1 MAKAEKNTED
11 NDEAA
16 EKPAAKKSGI
26 MKYVLIGVGALV
38 LVALSVGGSMYM
50 AKSMLAGKDAPAD
63 GQAPAEAKKEQRTP
77 VYFAFEP
84 PIVVNFKGAT
94 GMRFLQ
100 VTIEVMTYDPAVVP
114 QIQANMPVIKNN
126 LIFMLSGLTI
136 DDLGTPEGKLKVR
149 ADALAEIKKIM
160 VERTGKPGVE
170 ELYFTSFVMQ

>member
-11 NDEAA
+11 EESAT
-16 EKPAAKKSGI
+16 EKPAGKKSGV

-38 LVALSVGGSMYM
+38 LVGLSVGGSMYM
-50 AKSMLAGKDAPAD
+50 AKSMLAGKDSTGDAHAPE
-63 GQAPAEAKKEQRTP
+63 AEKKEEKVP

-100 VTIEVMTYDPAVVP
+100 VTIEVMTYDPTVVP
-114 QIQANMPVIKNN
+114 KIELNMPVIRNN
-126 LIFMLSGLTI
+126 LIFLLSGLSI
-136 DDLGTPEGKLKVR
+136 DDLSTPEGKVKVR
-149 ADALAEIKKIM
+149 ADALAEIQKVM

>member
-1 MAKAEKNTED
+1 MAKAEKNSED

-16 EKPAAKKSGI
+16 VKPPAKKSGI

-38 LVALSVGGSMYM
+38 LVGLSVGGSMYM
-50 AKSMLAGKDAPAD
+50 AKSMLASKDATGETKSP
-63 GQAPAEAKKEQRTP
+63 EEEKKEEKIP

-114 QIQANMPVIKNN
+114 KIETNMPVIRNN
-126 LIFMLSGLTI
+126 LIFMLSGLSI
-136 DDLGTPEGKLKVR
+136 DDLGTPEGKVKVR
-149 ADALAEIKKIM
+149 ADALAEIQKIM